1 MNGMV
6 TVISIQILV
15 ASAGVGLAM
24 GRVWR
29 VQLCFHWRRVFRFGK
44 TNQRKLCKSYDAQI
58 R

>member
-15 ASAGVGLAM
+15 ASVGVGLAM

-29 VQLCFHWRRVFRFGK
+29 VQLRFRRRREFRFGK
-44 TNQRKLCKSYDAQI
+44 KNQRKLCKSYDTQI